1 MARNIFSVPIFFIV
15 FRETLEAAIIIST
28 LLGLVEQIVYSNFH
42 QLAGAAGATPPPE
55 DEDKKEAGDI
65 SLREVTD
72 VDDGTRKRRLLRKM
86 RFQECSTLHLRIL
99 HVTKAII

>member
-1 MARNIFSVPIFFIV
+1 MARNLFSVPIFFIV

-42 QLAGAAGATPPPE
+42 QLAGATPPPE
-55 DEDKKEAGDI
+55 EEDKKEAGDI
-65 SLREVTD
+65 SLREVSD

-99 HVTKAII
+99 HVTEAMI

>member
-42 QLAGAAGATPPPE
+42 QLAGATPPPE
-55 DEDKKEAGDI
+55 EEDKKEAGDI
-65 SLREVTD
+65 SLREVSD